1 MKTKMKLKIVTDLLM
16 SAVLLLL
23 MAYEQIG
30 GQAAHEWIGM
40 GMFALFILHHILN
53 GKWIKNLFRGKYM
66 AVRVMQTVLAALVL
80 ISMLGTLVSGII
92 LSRYVFSFLPIHG
105 KGAFG
110 RILHMLSA
118 YWGFVFMGL
127 HLGFHWNMIMGRA
140 GKVVKTSSGARK
152 WVIRTI
158 AALIVGYGV
167 YAFIKREIGSYM
179 FLKSHFVFFDFE
191 EPVALFLLDYMAAEA
206 VFVCA
211 GHYFGTFL
219 RGSFHQARR
228 NQAQRR

>member
-1 MKTKMKLKIVTDLLM
+1 MKTKMKLKITIDLLM

-53 GKWIKNLFRGKYM
+53 RKWIKNLFRGKYT
-66 AVRVMQTVLAALVL
+66 ALRVMQTVPAALVL
-80 ISMLGTLVSGII
+80 ISMTGSLISGII
-92 LSRYVFSFLPIHG
+92 LSRHVFSFLPVHG
-105 KGAFG
+105 VYAFG
-110 RILHMLSA
+110 RTLHMLSA

-127 HLGFHWNMIMGRA
+127 HLGFHWNMLTGMA
-140 GKVVKTSSGARK
+140 GKIVKKSPGARK
-152 WVIRTI
+152 LVSRTI
-158 AALIVGYGV
+158 AALIVGYGI
-167 YAFIKREIGSYM
+167 YAFRKREIGSYM

-191 EPVALFLLDYMAAEA
+191 EPVALFLLDYMAAAA

-219 RGSFHQARR
+219 RGSFHQDRR
-228 NQAQRR
+228 NQVQKR

>member
-1 MKTKMKLKIVTDLLM
+1 MRTKMKLKTATDLLM
-16 SAVLLLL
+16 SVALLLL

-30 GQAAHEWIGM
+30 GQATHEWIGM
-40 GMFALFILHHILN
+40 GMFVLFILHHILN
-53 GKWIKNLFRGKYM
+53 RKWIKNLFRGKYT
-66 AVRVMQTVLAALVL
+66 ALRVMQTVLAALVL
-80 ISMLGTLVSGII
+80 ISMLGSLISGII
-92 LSRYVFSFLPIHG
+92 LSRHVFAFLPVHG

-127 HLGFHWNMIMGRA
+127 HLGFHWNMMMGMA
-140 GKVVKTSSGARK
+140 GKMAKTSSGARK
-152 WVIRTI
+152 WALRAI
-158 AALIVGYGV
+158 AAFLVGYGV

-191 EPVALFLLDYMAAEA
+191 DPVVLFLFDYMAAAA

-211 GHYFGTFL
+211 GHYFGAFL
-219 RGSFHQARR
+219 RGSFHQDRR
-228 NQAQRR
+228 NQVRKR

>member
-53 GKWIKNLFRGKYM
+53 GKWIKNLFRGKYT

-92 LSRYVFSFLPIHG
+92 LSRYVFSF
-105 KGAFG
+105 
-110 RILHMLSA
+110 
-118 YWGFVFMGL
+118 
-127 HLGFHWNMIMGRA
+127 
-140 GKVVKTSSGARK
+140 
-152 WVIRTI
+152 
-158 AALIVGYGV
+158 
-167 YAFIKREIGSYM
+167 FI
-179 FLKSHFVFFDFE
+179 
-191 EPVALFLLDYMAAEA
+191 
-206 VFVCA
+206 
-211 GHYFGTFL
+211 
-219 RGSFHQARR
+219 
-228 NQAQRR
+228 